1 MKTENNF
8 KYEKMQQFT
17 QFCNFK
23 ELQDKSTVLKIKA
36 QVFKTG
42 DVFLRFIQK
51 KGEKGQKKK
60 KNVNFQEKY
69 RQKK

>member
-1 MKTENNF
+1 MR
-8 KYEKMQQFT
+8 QFT
-17 QFCNFK
+17 QFCNCK

-36 QVFKTG
+36 QAFKTG

-60 KNVNFQEKY
+60 NVNFQEKC